1 MTQEFHISV
10 TPVGDRDYLVRTE
23 RVEPGVPLAEEQVTW
38 PVDRWLRHARSLM
51 HDPLVTMLQFGD
63 GVLIDD
69 DRDLAGFADLADLAH
84 LADSAAFD
92 AIPPTGRER
101 LEGDP
106 LANRSS
112 RSAQDLVSLG
122 KELFSALFCDSLRDS
137 WMMAQAIAQ
146 HRQTPLRLRL
156 GIKGEPLNRLPWEVL
171 HDLDQ
176 PLAAGTNILFSR
188 YRPSS
193 LYGPLPTALAAD
205 EPVRILMV
213 IATPND
219 QTELALAQET
229 RDLLA
234 ELKRS
239 QVAMQIT
246 LLEHPDRQTLTQALE
261 HGNYQIFHY
270 SGHSISGQHGGAVSL
285 VNGKTGLT
293 EMLSGEDLAGLLSN
307 NGIRLAIFNSC
318 RGAHRDPDANSDGA
332 SNLAEASI
340 DRRIPAVL
348 AMAER
353 IPDDVA
359 LSLTRLFYRNL
370 SQGVAIDLSL
380 SRARQGLISSFG
392 SRQLYWALPVFY
404 LHPEFDGHL
413 MRAAAPEAATWHGMA
428 DPPFPD
434 LTMIDQ
440 VEPRKAE
447 MMADVEP
454 GSSWSVSPSDPSLRS
469 PLRVTG
475 GETSIEQ
482 ELLPDL
488 LPDDQLLDGLTDQS
502 IPLPIDE
509 AIALTD
515 PAQSTGQT
523 TRHTTDRPDTSAQLT
538 TQLTAQSSPTDRPA
552 SIPGVTPSDRRASTR
567 WSERLDRPLS
577 RLTPTLAIGA
587 IAILALVGAG
597 WWQRLQSTARD
608 PFTSIETA
616 PAGIGDSPTT
626 PINVEAQ
633 VTEASTAIARRDW
646 TTALPIIAQLLDLGA
661 VDRAGSLLALIP
673 IEAIDRGDVQFLKGR
688 WAWQTR
694 VAGQLEASYDDAWRY
709 WMAAVERQPDNL
721 LYRAA
726 LGWAYYADDRLDDAD
741 RVWREAIALL
751 DDPTSAAQLS
761 VAGSSLDRQT
771 VDLSLKAGLALTLDQ
786 RDRHDAAIALR
797 DTLLAQ
803 NALAL
808 QPPALAQNWLWTAE
822 AIGQWQT
829 LLMQRPA
836 IGAPATIDPAP

>member
-1 MTQEFHISV
+1 
-10 TPVGDRDYLVRTE
+10 
-23 RVEPGVPLAEEQVTW
+23 
-38 PVDRWLRHARSLM
+38 M
-51 HDPLVTMLQFGD
+51 HDPLIQMLQFDD
-63 GVLIDD
+63 GIPIDD
-69 DRDLAGFADLADLAH
+69 HDDLTGLARLNQLDDFTDFANFTDFS
-84 LADSAAFD
+84 DSAEAADF
-92 AIPPTGRER
+92 AQFAAMPPTGRER

-193 LYGPLPTALAAD
+193 LYGPLPLAIAAD
-205 EPVRILMV
+205 ESVRILMV

-219 QTELALAQET
+219 QAELALAQET

-239 QVAMQIT
+239 PAAMQIT

-261 HGNYQIFHY
+261 HGNYHIFHY

-318 RGAHRDPDANSDGA
+318 RGAHRDPDATLDGA

-413 MRAAAPEAATWHGMA
+413 MRAAPRESATWQALPDHA
-428 DPPFPD
+428 FPE
-434 LTMIDQ
+434 LTPLDQ
-440 VEPRKAE
+440 GESHTAE
-447 MMADVEP
+447 MGANLDTETPTTVGP
-454 GSSWSVSPSDPSLRS
+454 GRQGSVSPSESSGRSQAGVSGADPRI
-469 PLRVTG
+469 G
-475 GETSIEQ
+475 Q
-482 ELLPDL
+482 DLLPDL
-488 LPDDQLLDGLTDQS
+488 LPDDQLLDGLTDHS

-509 AIALTD
+509 VIDETITPPD
-515 PAQSTGQT
+515 SSRSTPN
-523 TRHTTDRPDTSAQLT
+523 TTDRQDVP
-538 TQLTAQSSPTDRPA
+538 TQTPSTASRNSGVTATNPALPAVHYPATPGLNRTDRPWFRLVPPFILGT
-552 SIPGVTPSDRRASTR
+552 SILLVILGVS
-567 WSERLDRPLS
+567 
-577 RLTPTLAIGA
+577 
-587 IAILALVGAG
+587 
-597 WWQRLQSTARD
+597 WWQHFQSTTRD
-608 PFTSIETA
+608 PWINGETA
-616 PAGIGDSPTT
+616 PNGIQPLPTT
-626 PINVEAQ
+626 TVNLEAR
-633 VTEASTAIARRDW
+633 VTEASTAIARGDW
-646 TTALPIIAQLLDLGA
+646 MTALPIVEQLLDLGA

-673 IEAIDRGDVQFLKGR
+673 VEAIDRGDVQFLKGR

-721 LYRAA
+721 LYRTA
-726 LGWAYYADDRLDDAD
+726 LGWAYYADDRLEDAD
-741 RVWREAIALL
+741 RVWREAIALV
-751 DDPTSAAQLS
+751 DSPTTAAQLS

-786 RDRHDAAIALR
+786 RDRSDAAIALR
-797 DTLLAQ
+797 DALLTQ
-803 NALAL
+803 DALTL
-808 QPPALAQNWLWTAE
+808 QPPQLAQNWLWTAE

-829 LLMQRPA
+829 LLMRRPA
-836 IGAPATIDPAP
+836 IGTPPTPPPR